1 MAAID
6 ASQYDIITIE
16 SIDGSKTVDI
26 RLGTVGVSYYE
37 DIFSPT
43 ITMKILVASTGGSSV
58 GDSLQG
64 LYSGL
69 PLRGGER
76 VAVKILG
83 NSESNKGL
91 DFSTK
96 DEYLYVSSISNVIT
110 EAQREVFT
118 LNLVSREALINET
131 TRVYEKF
138 PSGSRIDAS
147 VEKIIKDK
155 LNTPKPV
162 EVDVASNKYG
172 FIGNLRK
179 PFTVLVWLASK
190 AVSEDGKSAGFFF
203 YQTQD
208 GFKFKSVDNL
218 ISQEPF
224 SETYVYSEIN
234 QSSII
239 KNNDFKILKYN
250 IQKNQNLL
258 EKLRL
263 GAYSSYLSSFNPLN
277 GRFTPSTFGP
287 YGPDK
292 YAMKNLG
299 QDQEAPNIRSKA
311 NERIVDIPSRI
322 MTQVLD
328 VGTMEKG
335 VGTEG
340 NANPYEN
347 LRQAVVRYNLLF
359 NQTLDMTIPLNTNLK
374 AGDIIKCEFPKITLE
389 KNKEIDSDKSGL
401 YMIKELCHHFDTEM
415 SITSMKLIRDT
426 FGVYGTNNK

>member
-6 ASQYDIITIE
+6 ASQYDEITIE
-16 SIDGSKTVDI
+16 SIDGSKTVDL
-26 RLGTVGVSYYE
+26 RLGVVGIDYYE
-37 DIFSPT
+37 DVFSPT
-43 ITMKILVASTGGSSV
+43 ITMKILVASTGGTSV
-58 GDSLQG
+58 GENLEG

-76 VAVKILG
+76 LSLKILG
-83 NSESNKGL
+83 NSEYNKGIDFSNKE
-91 DFSTK
+91 D
-96 DEYLYVSSISNVIT
+96 YLYVSSITNVLT
-110 EAQREVFT
+110 EGQREVFT
-118 LNLVSREALINET
+118 LNLVSKEALVNET

-147 VEKIIKDK
+147 VEKIIKEK
-155 LNTPKPV
+155 LKTSKPV
-162 EVDVASNKYG
+162 DVDAASNKYG

-190 AVSEDGKSAGFFF
+190 AVTGDGKSAGFFF

-218 ISQEPF
+218 ISQPPF
-224 SETYVYSEIN
+224 PETYVYSEVN
-234 QSSII
+234 QNSI
-239 KNNDFKILKYN
+239 KVNNDFKILKYN
-250 IQKNQNLL
+250 IQKNQNLI

-263 GAYSSYLSSFNPLN
+263 GGYSSQLSTFNPLN
-277 GRFTPSTFGP
+277 GTFKTNVVGP
-287 YGPDK
+287 YNYTG
-292 YAMKNLG
+292 KNLG
-299 QDQEAPNIRSKA
+299 QTQDTPNVRSTS
-311 NERIVDIPSRI
+311 NQRVVDIPSRI

-328 VGTMEKG
+328 VGTIEKG
-335 VGTEG
+335 VSTEG

-347 LRQAVVRYNLLF
+347 LRQSVIRYNLLF

-374 AGDIIKCEFPKITLE
+374 AGDIIRCEFPRITIE
-389 KNKEIDSDKSGL
+389 KKKEIDPDKSGL
-401 YMIKELCHHFDTEM
+401 YMIKELCHHFDSEM